1 MGQRQ
6 SVYTGELEGLRLAL
20 SSLLATQPADP
31 PLPVLFSLNNTSALS
46 HSTDLTPSSGQHLRL
61 AIQQAFEKLARTQKD
76 LLVSLSWSPG
86 HVGIEGNEAADVEAK
101 EAVREAEESARERE
115 ERKELKAHLKGCK
128 VFVPAMAGL
137 SSGSEDEGSDWEEAK
152 PRARHL
158 AKSSHPHRRPRFA
171 SGSPGND
178 AGFPATTSALWTAHK
193 RAVVERW
200 NAEWSSSSLPRPL
213 ANVVKTA
220 STAHK
225 YYAGLP
231 RRQATLLCRLRTD
244 ASALNA
250 HRARFDPARS
260 NLCECGKVESR
271 EHFLILCLLY
281 EQA

>member
-1 MGQRQ
+1 
-6 SVYTGELEGLRLAL
+6 
-20 SSLLATQPADP
+20 
-31 PLPVLFSLNNTSALS
+31 
-46 HSTDLTPSSGQHLRL
+46 
-61 AIQQAFEKLARTQKD
+61 
-76 LLVSLSWSPG
+76 
-86 HVGIEGNEAADVEAK
+86 
-101 EAVREAEESARERE
+101 
-115 ERKELKAHLKGCK
+115 
-128 VFVPAMAGL
+128 MAGL

-260 NLCECGKVESR
+260 NLCECGKNPTVG
-271 EHFLILCLLY
+271 LLLGNIDFRAPLLDFIASTGRFARLT
-281 EQA
+281 EPIKDGKRDEDMRAGSGAGEA

>member
-1 MGQRQ
+1 MGKSGMVGAGVPAKVWNGGRVVLAEKEAVEVELWQRERRRMGQRQ

-137 SSGSEDEGSDWEEAK
+137 SSGSEDEG
-152 PRARHL
+152 
-158 AKSSHPHRRPRFA
+158 
-171 SGSPGND
+171 
-178 AGFPATTSALWTAHK
+178 
-193 RAVVERW
+193 
-200 NAEWSSSSLPRPL
+200 
-213 ANVVKTA
+213 
-220 STAHK
+220 
-225 YYAGLP
+225 
-231 RRQATLLCRLRTD
+231 
-244 ASALNA
+244 
-250 HRARFDPARS
+250 
-260 NLCECGKVESR
+260 
-271 EHFLILCLLY
+271 
-281 EQA
+281 